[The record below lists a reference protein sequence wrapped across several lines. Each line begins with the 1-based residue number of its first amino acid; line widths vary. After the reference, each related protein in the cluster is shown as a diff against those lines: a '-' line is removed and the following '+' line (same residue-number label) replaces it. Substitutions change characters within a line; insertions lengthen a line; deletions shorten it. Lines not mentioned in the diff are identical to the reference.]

1 MPWWTDRRES
11 CHPPSLKLTFSPLKM
26 DLLSQWLT
34 GFKLLGIPYL
44 VGKISRSNFFFQGP
58 GRLSEWMVGIRL
70 FPFGMAYFPGAFA
83 VSFRKCTPQPIPPFP
98 GDFWKWTFPRFFIK
112 EKASRGSIETFEFL
126 PSPKKQHTETH
137 LNWSQIQMVVRGL
150 WNLVALLG
158 REILR
163 EKSTEPAGWV
173 GSCRFDLFK
182 LKSMGEVEP
191 VNVKKILHIL

>member
-1 MPWWTDRRES
+1 
-11 CHPPSLKLTFSPLKM
+11 M

-44 VGKISRSNFFFQGP
+44 VGKTSRSNFFF
-58 GRLSEWMVGIRL
+58 RVHWLSEWMVGIRL
-70 FPFGMAYFPGAFA
+70 FPFGMAYFKGAFA

-98 GDFWKWTFPRFFIK
+98 GDFWKWTFPRFFIT

-126 PSPKKQHTETH
+126 PSPKKQHTEHT
-137 LNWSQIQMVVRGL
+137 LTGPRYKWWCAGFGI
-150 WNLVALLG
+150 LL
-158 REILR
+158 LFL
-163 EKSTEPAGWV
+163 AGNPEGKVDRTSWV

-191 VNVKKILHIL
+191 VNVQKILHIL